1 MPGKQHEPPLHASSK
16 RWFRRLPLIGLV
28 AILVSVVVGL
38 FFLRSSDPSEQA
50 VAEEVKVI
58 EQRVREGKHEDAIR
72 SLDRL
77 QKHRNLPPDS
87 AFRMAQLA
95 MDLDAIALAEK
106 FLDRAESSASFK
118 AKVVYLRG
126 VLALKDFRAAQAET
140 LWKAAVNLNPKFIS
154 AWERLA
160 QLAMSQMRGAE
171 LRAALDG
178 LRTARLLS
186 LDELVVYSSAFEPYY
201 SAEERQSVVEK
212 YALTDR
218 EDLPSFLAAARYRL
232 LDDRIDDALLWLEK
246 RGERPLTDLETELT
260 TKIFIRKGDWDN
272 AQAALARWS
281 ERDSLPVPI
290 SRGKGMLAAALGEWD
305 RAAFHLRK
313 VVLAEPHDTEA
324 LYQLGQSL
332 QRTNHPFAATA
343 ALNLAAKNEQL
354 NTLVYR
360 VRRTSQLPPAKLAP
374 LFLQTAQYLDELGRT
389 EEALLWLQQSEPY
402 LKSDASYQEVA
413 GKLFSQL
420 TNKFPQSD
428 LQTISSTQLTIDAP
442 SEVSSTRSTPGEN
455 PFPPALPQFLDVHE
469 SAGLQF
475 QYEAGSLGRKWLL
488 ETLGGGVA
496 VLDYDGDDWPDL
508 YFSQGCRIA
517 EDGSGVIQSDGA
529 GLTAPRD
536 KLFRNLGN
544 DRFKEVTLEAG
555 LGDENYSQG
564 CTAGDFDQD
573 GDADLIVLNYGQNVL
588 YRNNGDGTFTDVTL
602 SAGIAGNFWHTSAA
616 FSDVDLDGDLDLFV
630 STYVAEALKVCR
642 RPNGV
647 YSTCSPAN
655 YVAEEDRLFEN
666 SGDGTFVDISRPAGV
681 DIPNGKGLGVLIG
694 DFTGDHRPD
703 IYVTNDGTP
712 NFLFRNDGVDAA
724 GRCHF
729 TDIAMTYGCAVSV
742 AGVAQAGMGIACE
755 DFDQNGWLDLLT
767 TNFFRECCTLYLN
780 QGEGF
785 FEDRTALAG
794 LLEPTRQF
802 LGFGAQSIDY
812 ALSGYPGVFI
822 ANGHIDDFG
831 DRNEP
836 WKMTA
841 QIFASNGQGRF
852 EDRSA
857 AGGPFFR
864 EQVLGRAA
872 ARLDFN
878 RDQRHDLIVTF
889 LDRPAALLE
898 NVADQSGNAV
908 TLRFVGTVSNRDG
921 LGCRAIAQVGG
932 KQHKY
937 ELLSGDGF
945 MACNEKSLVIGL
957 GQGTQIDD
965 LEIIWPSGRIS
976 HLGSIPAN
984 TSWIVLEDR
993 GAVRAP

>member
-1 MPGKQHEPPLHASSK
+1 MPGKQNAPPLHPSSN

-28 AILVSVVVGL
+28 AILVCVVVGL

-95 MDLDAIALAEK
+95 MDLDAIPLAET

-118 AKVVYLRG
+118 AKVAYLRG

-160 QLAMSQMRGAE
+160 QLAMSQMRGAQ

-178 LRTARLLS
+178 LRTARPLS
-186 LDELVVYSSAFEPYY
+186 LNELVVYSSAFEPYY

-212 YALTDR
+212 YALTDP
-218 EDLPSFLAAARYRL
+218 EDRPSFLAAAQYRL

-246 RGERPLTDLETELT
+246 RGDRPLTDLETELAT
-260 TKIFIRKGDWDN
+260 RVFIRKGDWAN

-290 SRGKGMLAAALGEWD
+290 SRGKGMLAAALGEWGQ
-305 RAAFHLRK
+305 AAWHLRK
-313 VVLAEPHDTEA
+313 VVVANPHDTEA
-324 LYQLGQSL
+324 LYQLGQAFQRIDQPAVATTALSL
-332 QRTNHPFAATA
+332 AE
-343 ALNLAAKNEQL
+343 KNEQL

-360 VRRTSQLPPAKLAP
+360 IRRTSQLPPAKLAP
-374 LFLQTAQYLDELGRT
+374 LFLETARHLDELGRS

-402 LKSDASYQEVA
+402 LKSESDYQAVA
-413 GKLFSQL
+413 GKLFSHL
-420 TNKFPQSD
+420 TNKPTQSD
-428 LQTISSTQLTIDAP
+428 LQTISSAELTIGDRLEA
-442 SEVSSTRSTPGEN
+442 STTRSNPGDD
-455 PFPPALPQFLDVHE
+455 PFPTALPQFLDVHE
-469 SAGLQF
+469 SAGIHF
-475 QYEAGSLGRKWLL
+475 QYEAGSLGKKWLL

-496 VLDYDGDDWPDL
+496 VLDYDGDEWPDL
-508 YFSQGCRIA
+508 YFSQGCQIA
-517 EDGSGVIQSDGA
+517 EDGSGVIKAQTS
-529 GLTAPRD
+529 GLATPRD
-536 KLFRNLGN
+536 KLFRNLGDN
-544 DRFKEVTLEAG
+544 RFQEVTVEAG

-573 GDADLIVLNYGQNVL
+573 GDADLIVLNYGQNIL
-588 YRNNGDGTFTDVTL
+588 YRNNGDGTFTDVTIA
-602 SAGIAGNFWHTSAA
+602 AGIAGDFWHTSAA

-647 YSTCSPAN
+647 LSTCSPAN
-655 YVAEEDRLFEN
+655 YRAEEDRLFEN
-666 SGDGTFVDISRPAGV
+666 SGDGSFVDISKPAGI
-681 DIPNGKGLGVLIG
+681 DSSNGKGLGVLIG

-712 NFLFRNDGVDAA
+712 NFLFRNDGVDAS

-729 TDIAMTYGCAVSV
+729 SEIAMTYGCAVSG
-742 AGVAQAGMGIACE
+742 AGVAQAGMGIACN

-802 LGFGAQSIDY
+802 LGFGTQSIDY
-812 ALSGYPGVFI
+812 ALSGHPGVFI

-836 WKMTA
+836 WKMAA

-852 EDRSA
+852 DDRSA
-857 AGGPFFR
+857 VAGTFFR
-864 EQVLGRAA
+864 EKTLGRAA

-878 RDQRHDLIVTF
+878 RDQHPDLIVTF

-898 NVADQSGNAV
+898 NDTEQSGNAV

-921 LGCRAIAQVGG
+921 LGCHVVAQVGR
-932 KQHKY
+932 KKRKY

-945 MACNEKSLVIGL
+945 MACNERCLIIGL
-957 GQGTQIDD
+957 GKESQIDD
-965 LEIIWPSGRIS
+965 VEITWPSGRIS
-976 HLGSIPAN
+976 QLGSISAN
-984 TSWIVLEDR
+984 TSWKVLEDR
-993 GAVRAP
+993 GAVNVP